1 MNATARNAIKLAQ
14 DSAAKARAAER
25 QFLTC
30 ESADEAEH
38 INELAKPERMAAFEA
53 AADCLRTHETLA
65 LALADGE
72 EEDSG
77 WYEAHLE
84 WKAAVEAWDCL
95 PDLWEEAA

>member
-1 MNATARNAIKLAQ
+1 MNSLARNAIKLAQ

-25 QFLTC
+25 QFLSC

-38 INELAKPERMAAFEA
+38 INELAMPERMAAFEA
-53 AADCLRTHETLA
+53 AADALRTHEAAA
-65 LALADGE
+65 LALPDGE

-77 WYEAHLE
+77 WYDAHLE
-84 WKAAVEAWDCL
+84 WQKAVEAWDCL